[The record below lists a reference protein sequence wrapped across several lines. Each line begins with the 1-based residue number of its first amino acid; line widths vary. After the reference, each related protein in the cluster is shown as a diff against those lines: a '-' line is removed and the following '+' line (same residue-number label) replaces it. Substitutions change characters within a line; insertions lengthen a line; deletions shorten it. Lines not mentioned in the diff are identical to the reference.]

1 MAPQYPS
8 FWDSNQQLYHLSTC
22 LKAWNA
28 TAALSVT
35 SFAKLI
41 NSGLWLS
48 DCGQQLY
55 TGAGRTRGPRHLFP
69 QSTPQQRSSCK
80 KFPKSTTCGHRNQKK
95 RMRLVYSSHFF
106 AGFCNRRGTALLPSI
121 SRQLVMYLSSPQ
133 APKGNRCSHLPEKH
147 QVQLKH
153 ITH

>member
-80 KFPKSTTCGHRNQKK
+80 KFPKSTTCGHRIQKK
-95 RMRLVYSSHFF
+95 KNATCVQFTFF
-106 AGFCNRRGTALLPSI
+106 LLGSAIVEAPPCFRASRGSWSCTCLHPRHQKGTAAHTCQKNT
-121 SRQLVMYLSSPQ
+121 RSS
-133 APKGNRCSHLPEKH
+133 
-147 QVQLKH
+147 
-153 ITH
+153 